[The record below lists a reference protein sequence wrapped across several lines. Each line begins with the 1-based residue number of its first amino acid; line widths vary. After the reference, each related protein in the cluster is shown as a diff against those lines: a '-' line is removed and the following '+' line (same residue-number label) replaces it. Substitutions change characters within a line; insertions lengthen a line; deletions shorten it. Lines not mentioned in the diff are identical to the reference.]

1 MELNVNKACFCWH
14 FKNIIDFVVAR
25 TRRKSLFDIT
35 SSHRTHRRIV
45 PQASTFD
52 ATSVDLRQS
61 RSLCFAS
68 VSRVRIESSLSTSS
82 EHATTLFLFY
92 YFPLAAAAAAATLT
106 HTLAYIRTLRA
117 ALCFHGAAH
126 ACVFVRVCVVCFHS
140 YINHMIMASSSLK
153 VLRFTSKICVMVN
166 IIPNSV
172 WIGIALIAKRVEC
185 VTFKILSTN
194 DKCMFLLCLFRYMV
208 FALWPNV

>member
-92 YFPLAAAAAAATLT
+92 YFPLAAAAAATLT

-166 IIPNSV
+166 FIPDSV